1 MGVTSIID
9 FRVLFGRCPPEVP
22 HGTRWY
28 VRWVTYLLFAAAV
41 WNLLVWIAGVVAVVP
56 LWSCPQAWTLSAHH
70 VGYYIASWELVL
82 LIRAITRKVST
93 ISCKP
98 EHGVEP
104 LAPVGMAFDLVLWN
118 GFQVIAATKL
128 FSVIGNV
135 ELALQPDLSPA
146 QLLFVTTVL
155 EITAW
160 TAAAD
165 SAMRLA
171 WPFVTMCMDSEVTR
185 ASRTSFVVPIVRE
198 LPRSSD
204 NHHCS
209 ICFVTSPG
217 LCVLPCGHSFHEQC
231 LTAWFCTRIAN
242 ESCPLCR
249 RLTHEGEEVSPV

>member
-171 WPFVTMCMDSEVTR
+171 WPFVTMCMDHEFTR
-185 ASRTSFVVPIVRE
+185 ASTTSWVVRFVPE

-204 NHHCS
+204 NHNCS

-217 LCVLPCGHSFHEQC
+217 LCALPCGHLFHEQC
-231 LTAWFCTRIAN
+231 LTAWFRSRLAN
-242 ESCPLCR
+242 RSCPLCR
-249 RLTHEGEEVSPV
+249 RLAYEGEEMSRV